1 MNQVALQ
8 KQLEELTRELRH
20 SGEAVEKRL
29 FGLRTEFDR
38 LKVEMAALT
47 RFLESKHPEFSDEI
61 QRLRREAVREVNPE
75 FK

>member
-1 MNQVALQ
+1 M
-8 KQLEELTRELRH
+8 TRELRH

-29 FGLRTEFDR
+29 LGLRTEIDR

-47 RFLESKHPEFSDEI
+47 RFLESKHPELSDDI
-61 QRLRREAVREVNPE
+61 GRLRRETVREVDPE